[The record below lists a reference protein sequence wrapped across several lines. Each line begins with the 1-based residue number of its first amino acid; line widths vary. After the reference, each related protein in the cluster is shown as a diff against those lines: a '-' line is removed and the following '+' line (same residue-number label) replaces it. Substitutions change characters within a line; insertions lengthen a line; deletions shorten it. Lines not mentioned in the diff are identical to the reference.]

1 MTKRGAFKIK
11 TLSNSCRESLKQG
24 GLSLHLFYN
33 LFRFSW
39 TTQSKTLKLIQ
50 VLYLEKIPYVLL
62 NSNHLFSAL
71 HCYIMPSFCI
81 IHHPQWR
88 GCFWHG
94 QVQKLQLWDN
104 INRHKPHSQSLP
116 QRASSLRK
124 RLQNRETSREQRQ
137 VRDNYL
143 QQRSWGSNS
152 FIRKPRTFSHPAHSI
167 AQHTSNLAA
176 DRNLGFPWS
185 QWQTSHWLQ
194 WEEDFM
200 PDLVLPIPLL

>member
-1 MTKRGAFKIK
+1 M
-11 TLSNSCRESLKQG
+11 
-24 GLSLHLFYN
+24 FY
-33 LFRFSW
+33 
-39 TTQSKTLKLIQ
+39 LIQ
-50 VLYLEKIPYVLL
+50 TTYFQ
-62 NSNHLFSAL
+62 LFIAILCHPFAS
-71 HCYIMPSFCI
+71 SI
-81 IHHPQWR
+81 IHSGGDVFGSGH
-88 GCFWHG
+88 
-94 QVQKLQLWDN
+94 VQKLQLWDN

-152 FIRKPRTFSHPAHSI
+152 FIRKPRTFSHPANSI